1 MPLTILSDTNVKDI
15 LESLTRTDVEALQQS
30 LRKALHDYSTGTQ
43 ENDACSS
50 QQPERTSHVSPNG
63 LTTLFMPSTSATSI
77 GMKGIFLVPCALS
90 MFLIP
95 SLTSS
100 APLVVTLTAPSKT
113 DAGSPQADFT
123 PRGALTIMNHT
134 GQPTGF
140 LNAEEVT
147 AFRTALAS
155 TLLLCRR
162 ARLKILTVFGAGKQA
177 YWHIRLALLLRGHT
191 IKNINI
197 INRKLSN
204 RTKMLLRSFMQVN
217 RATKAHEGWTNTKF
231 AIMSPEYGEYDRL
244 IKEQLRAADAIIMT
258 VPSAEPLFDHLI
270 LTSTEGR
277 KKGRLLIAIG
287 SYKPHMI
294 EVPKEMLLQAV
305 RPTHDHR
312 HFHRHAVE
320 GGVIVVDTLT
330 GCLKEAGE
338 VIQAG
343 LSPMQLVEVGE
354 LVMLE
359 NQSDSLDDS
368 ESNSVS
374 DLDIEKINLEKR
386 SLTSSN
392 SSMSSVM
399 RENSTASSGSSRRS
413 GSLSRAFSSKSL
425 GSGKHKRSSSVDSS
439 RTAKDDAMSRW
450 LSTGNVIYKSVG
462 MGLMDLVVGGELV
475 RLGRERG
482 IGTTI
487 QDF

>member
-1 MPLTILSDTNVKDI
+1 MHAS
-15 LESLTRTDVEALQQS
+15 
-30 LRKALHDYSTGTQ
+30 
-43 ENDACSS
+43 
-50 QQPERTSHVSPNG
+50 
-63 LTTLFMPSTSATSI
+63 
-77 GMKGIFLVPCALS
+77 
-90 MFLIP
+90 
-95 SLTSS
+95 
-100 APLVVTLTAPSKT
+100 LVVTLATPSET
-113 DAGSPQADFT
+113 GARSLQADFT
-123 PRGALTIMNHT
+123 PRGALTIMSHT

-162 ARLKILTVFGAGKQA
+162 SRLKSLTVFGAGKQA

-191 IKNINI
+191 IKHINI
-197 INRKLSN
+197 INRKLSI
-204 RTKMLLRSFMQVN
+204 RTKTLLRSFLLVN
-217 RATKAHEGWTNTKF
+217 QATKAHEGWTNAKF

-258 VPSAEPLFDHLI
+258 VPSTEPLFDHLI

-294 EVPKEMLLQAV
+294 EVPKEMVLQAV

-312 HFHRHAVE
+312 HFHRHAAE
-320 GGVIVVDTLT
+320 GGVIVVDTLA
-330 GCLKEAGE
+330 GCLKGAGE

-359 NQSDSLDDS
+359 NQSNSPDDS
-368 ESNSVS
+368 ESSSIS
-374 DLDIEKINLEKR
+374 DLDIEKMNLEMR
-386 SLTSSN
+386 SSTSVDG
-392 SSMSSVM
+392 SMASVM
-399 RENSTASSGSSRRS
+399 RENSTASLGSSRRS

-425 GSGKHKRSSSVDSS
+425 GSGKYKRSSSVDSS
-439 RTAKDDAMSRW
+439 KTAKDDAMSRW

-462 MGLMDLVVGGELV
+462 LGLMDLTVGGDLV
-475 RLGRERG
+475 RLARERG

>member
-1 MPLTILSDTNVKDI
+1 M
-15 LESLTRTDVEALQQS
+15 
-30 LRKALHDYSTGTQ
+30 Y
-43 ENDACSS
+43 
-50 QQPERTSHVSPNG
+50 
-63 LTTLFMPSTSATSI
+63 PS
-77 GMKGIFLVPCALS
+77 
-90 MFLIP
+90 
-95 SLTSS
+95 
-100 APLVVTLTAPSKT
+100 LVVTLSTPSDS
-113 DAGSPQADFT
+113 DARSLQADFT
-123 PRGALTIMNHT
+123 PRGALTVMSHT
-134 GQPTGF
+134 GQPIGF

-162 ARLKILTVFGAGKQA
+162 SHLKTLTVFGAGKQA
-177 YWHIRLALLLRGHT
+177 FWHIRLALLLRGHT
-191 IKNINI
+191 IKQINI
-197 INRKLSN
+197 INRTLSI
-204 RTKMLLRSFMQVN
+204 RTKTLLRSFMQVN
-217 RATKAHEGWTNTKF
+217 QATKAHEGWTNAKF

-258 VPSAEPLFDHLI
+258 VPSTEPLFDHLI

-312 HFHRHAVE
+312 HFHRHAAE

-359 NQSDSLDDS
+359 DQSGSPQGS

-374 DLDIEKINLEKR
+374 DLDIEKMSLEIR
-386 SLTSSN
+386 SSTSG
-392 SSMSSVM
+392 SMSSVM
-399 RENSTASSGSSRRS
+399 RENSTTSSGSSRRS

-425 GSGKHKRSSSVDSS
+425 GSGKYKRSSSVDSS

-462 MGLMDLVVGGELV
+462 LGLMDLVVGGELV
-475 RLGRERG
+475 RLARERG

>member
-1 MPLTILSDTNVKDI
+1 MPWS
-15 LESLTRTDVEALQQS
+15 
-30 LRKALHDYSTGTQ
+30 
-43 ENDACSS
+43 
-50 QQPERTSHVSPNG
+50 
-63 LTTLFMPSTSATSI
+63 
-77 GMKGIFLVPCALS
+77 
-90 MFLIP
+90 
-95 SLTSS
+95 
-100 APLVVTLTAPSKT
+100 LVVTLA
-113 DAGSPQADFT
+113 SPNESDSRSLKADFT
-123 PRGALTIMNHT
+123 PRGALTIMDHS

-162 ARLKILTVFGAGKQA
+162 SHLKTIIVFGAGKQA
-177 YWHIRLALLLRGHT
+177 YWHIRLALLLRGQS
-191 IKNINI
+191 IKHVNI
-197 INRKLSN
+197 INRTLSI
-204 RTKMLLRSFMQVN
+204 RTKTLLRSFMQVAP
-217 RATKAHEGWTNTKF
+217 ATKAYEGWSNANF
-231 AIMSPEYGEYDRL
+231 AVMSPEYGEYDRL
-244 IKEQLRAADAIIMT
+244 IKDQLRAADAIITT
-258 VPSAEPLFDHLI
+258 VPSTEPLFDHLI

-294 EVPKEMLLQAV
+294 EIPKEMLLQAV
-305 RPTHDHR
+305 TPTHDHR

-359 NQSDSLDDS
+359 AQPEPLP
-368 ESNSVS
+368 ESPSSSIS
-374 DLDIEKINLEKR
+374 DLDIEKMNLEMRSSTGGSLSSVLRGEDSTGSSR
-386 SLTSSN
+386 SL
-392 SSMSSVM
+392 
-399 RENSTASSGSSRRS
+399 RRS
-413 GSLSRAFSSKSL
+413 GSLSRAFSAKSTN
-425 GSGKHKRSSSVDSS
+425 SQERSSSVDSS
-439 RTAKDDAMSRW
+439 KKSKDDAMSRW
-450 LSTGNVIYKSVG
+450 LSVGNVIYKSVG
-462 MGLMDLVVGGELV
+462 MGLMDLTVGGELV
-475 RLGRERG
+475 RLARQKG

>member
-1 MPLTILSDTNVKDI
+1 M
-15 LESLTRTDVEALQQS
+15 
-30 LRKALHDYSTGTQ
+30 Y
-43 ENDACSS
+43 
-50 QQPERTSHVSPNG
+50 
-63 LTTLFMPSTSATSI
+63 PS
-77 GMKGIFLVPCALS
+77 
-90 MFLIP
+90 
-95 SLTSS
+95 
-100 APLVVTLTAPSKT
+100 LVVTLSTPSDS
-113 DAGSPQADFT
+113 DARSLHADFT
-123 PRGALTIMNHT
+123 PRGALTVMSHT
-134 GQPTGF
+134 GQPIGF

-162 ARLKILTVFGAGKQA
+162 SHLKTLTVFGAGKQA
-177 YWHIRLALLLRGHT
+177 FWHIRLALLLRGHT

-197 INRKLSN
+197 INRTLSI
-204 RTKMLLRSFMQVN
+204 RTKTLLRSFMQVN
-217 RATKAHEGWTNTKF
+217 QATKAHEGWTNAKF

-244 IKEQLRAADAIIMT
+244 IKEQLRAADVIIMT
-258 VPSAEPLFDHLI
+258 VPSTEPLFDHSI

-312 HFHRHAVE
+312 HFHRHAAE

-359 NQSDSLDDS
+359 DQSDPLQDS
-368 ESNSVS
+368 ESSSVS
-374 DLDIEKINLEKR
+374 DLDIEKMSLEIR
-386 SLTSSN
+386 SSTSG
-392 SSMSSVM
+392 SMSSVM
-399 RENSTASSGSSRRS
+399 RENSTASSGSSQRS

-425 GSGKHKRSSSVDSS
+425 GSGKQKRSSSVDSS
-439 RTAKDDAMSRW
+439 KTAKDDAMSRW

-475 RLGRERG
+475 RLARERG

>member
-1 MPLTILSDTNVKDI
+1 
-15 LESLTRTDVEALQQS
+15 
-30 LRKALHDYSTGTQ
+30 
-43 ENDACSS
+43 
-50 QQPERTSHVSPNG
+50 
-63 LTTLFMPSTSATSI
+63 
-77 GMKGIFLVPCALS
+77 
-90 MFLIP
+90 
-95 SLTSS
+95 
-100 APLVVTLTAPSKT
+100 VTLAAPSET
-113 DAGSPQADFT
+113 DARSLQADFT
-123 PRGALTIMNHT
+123 PRGALTIMSHT

-147 AFRTALAS
+147 AFRTALVS

-162 ARLKILTVFGAGKQA
+162 SYLKTLTVFGAGKQA

-191 IKNINI
+191 IKYINI
-197 INRKLSN
+197 INRTLSI
-204 RTKMLLRSFMQVN
+204 RTKTLLRSFVQVD
-217 RATKAHEGWTNTKF
+217 RATKAHEGWTNARF
-231 AIMSPEYGEYDRL
+231 AILSPEYGEYDRL

-258 VPSAEPLFDHLI
+258 VPSTEPLFDHLI

-294 EVPKEMLLQAV
+294 EIPKEMLLQAV

-312 HFHRHAVE
+312 HFHRHATE

-359 NQSDSLDDS
+359 NQSDSLQDS
-368 ESNSVS
+368 ESSSVS
-374 DLDIEKINLEKR
+374 DLDIEKINFDMR
-386 SLTSSN
+386 SSTSG
-392 SSMSSVM
+392 SMSSVM
-399 RENSTASSGSSRRS
+399 RENSTTSSGSSRRS
-413 GSLSRAFSSKSL
+413 GSLSRALSGKSP

-439 RTAKDDAMSRW
+439 KTAKDDAMSRW

-475 RLGRERG
+475 RLAREQG

-487 QDF
+487 NDF

>member
-1 MPLTILSDTNVKDI
+1 MPLTVLSDSDVKKL
-15 LESLTRTDVEALQQS
+15 LESLTRADVEALQQS

-43 ENDACSS
+43 ENDTCSS
-50 QQPERTSHVSPNG
+50 QQPERTSHNSPNG
-63 LTTLFMPSTSATSI
+63 LTTLFMPSTSSTGI
-77 GMKGIFLVPCALS
+77 GMKGIVSFLY
-90 MFLIP
+90 FLYCIV
-95 SLTSS
+95 SS
-100 APLVVTLTAPSKT
+100 TDYCAPLVVTLA
-113 DAGSPQADFT
+113 SPNESDSRSLQADST
-123 PRGALTIMNHT
+123 PRGALTIMNHN

-162 ARLKILTVFGAGKQA
+162 SHLKTLTVFGAGKQA
-177 YWHIRLALLLRGHT
+177 YWHIRLALLLRGQN
-191 IKNINI
+191 IKHINI
-197 INRKLSN
+197 INRTLSV
-204 RTKMLLRSFMQVN
+204 RTKTLLRSFVGVDP
-217 RATKAHEGWTNTKF
+217 ATKAHEGWSNARF

-244 IKEQLRAADAIIMT
+244 IRDQLRAADAIIMT
-258 VPSAEPLFDHLI
+258 VPSTEPLFDHLI

-294 EVPKEMLLQAV
+294 EIPKEMLLQAV

-312 HFHRHAVE
+312 HFHRHALE

-359 NQSDSLDDS
+359 QPDPPS
-368 ESNSVS
+368 ESESSSIS
-374 DLDIEKINLEKR
+374 DLDIEKVSLDMR
-386 SLTSSN
+386 SSTGG
-392 SSMSSVM
+392 SMSSVM
-399 RENSTASSGSSRRS
+399 RGEGTSGSSGSPRRS
-413 GSLSRAFSSKSL
+413 GSLSRAFSSKSTN
-425 GSGKHKRSSSVDSS
+425 SQKRSSSVDSS
-439 RTAKDDAMSRW
+439 KKSKDDAMSRW
-450 LSTGNVIYKSVG
+450 LSHGNVIYKSVG
-462 MGLMDLVVGGELV
+462 MGLMDLTVGGELV
-475 RLGRERG
+475 HLARLKG

>member
-1 MPLTILSDTNVKDI
+1 MS
-15 LESLTRTDVEALQQS
+15 
-30 LRKALHDYSTGTQ
+30 
-43 ENDACSS
+43 
-50 QQPERTSHVSPNG
+50 
-63 LTTLFMPSTSATSI
+63 
-77 GMKGIFLVPCALS
+77 
-90 MFLIP
+90 
-95 SLTSS
+95 
-100 APLVVTLTAPSKT
+100 
-113 DAGSPQADFT
+113 
-123 PRGALTIMNHT
+123 HT

-147 AFRTALAS
+147 AFRTALVS

-162 ARLKILTVFGAGKQA
+162 SYLKTLTVFGAGKQA

-197 INRKLSN
+197 INRTLSI
-204 RTKMLLRSFMQVN
+204 RTKTLLRSFMQVD
-217 RATKAHEGWTNTKF
+217 RATKAHEGWTNARF
-231 AIMSPEYGEYDRL
+231 AILSPEYGEYDRL

-258 VPSAEPLFDHLI
+258 VPSTEPLFDHLI

-294 EVPKEMLLQAV
+294 EIPKEMLLQAV

-312 HFHRHAVE
+312 HFHRHATE

-359 NQSDSLDDS
+359 SQSDSLQDS
-368 ESNSVS
+368 ESSSVS
-374 DLDIEKINLEKR
+374 DLDIEKINLDMR
-386 SLTSSN
+386 SSTSG
-392 SSMSSVM
+392 SMSSVM
-399 RENSTASSGSSRRS
+399 RENSTTSSGSSRRS
-413 GSLSRAFSSKSL
+413 GSLSRVLSGKST

-439 RTAKDDAMSRW
+439 KTAKDDAMSRW

-475 RLGRERG
+475 RLAREQG

-487 QDF
+487 NDF

>member
-1 MPLTILSDTNVKDI
+1 MS
-15 LESLTRTDVEALQQS
+15 
-30 LRKALHDYSTGTQ
+30 
-43 ENDACSS
+43 
-50 QQPERTSHVSPNG
+50 
-63 LTTLFMPSTSATSI
+63 
-77 GMKGIFLVPCALS
+77 
-90 MFLIP
+90 
-95 SLTSS
+95 
-100 APLVVTLTAPSKT
+100 
-113 DAGSPQADFT
+113 
-123 PRGALTIMNHT
+123 HT
-134 GQPTGF
+134 GQPIGF

-162 ARLKILTVFGAGKQA
+162 YHLKTLTVFGAGKQA
-177 YWHIRLALLLRGHT
+177 FWHIRLALLLRGHT
-191 IKNINI
+191 IKHINI
-197 INRKLSN
+197 INRTLSI
-204 RTKMLLRSFMQVN
+204 RTKTLLKSFMQVN
-217 RATKAHEGWTNTKF
+217 QATKAHEGWTNARF
-231 AIMSPEYGEYDRL
+231 AILSPEYGEYDRL

-258 VPSAEPLFDHLI
+258 VPSTEPLFDHTI

-277 KKGRLLIAIG
+277 RKGRLLIAIG

-294 EVPKEMLLQAV
+294 EIPKEMLLQAV

-312 HFHRHAVE
+312 HFHRHAAE

-343 LSPMQLVEVGE
+343 LNPMQLVEVGE

-359 NQSDSLDDS
+359 DQSDPPPGS
-368 ESNSVS
+368 ESSSVS
-374 DLDIEKINLEKR
+374 DLDIEKMSLDMR
-386 SLTSSN
+386 SSTSG
-392 SSMSSVM
+392 SMSSVM

-413 GSLSRAFSSKSL
+413 GSLSRVFSGKS
-425 GSGKHKRSSSVDSS
+425 GAGKHKRSSSVDSS
-439 RTAKDDAMSRW
+439 KTTKDDAMSRW

-462 MGLMDLVVGGELV
+462 MGLMDLAVGGELV
-475 RLGRERG
+475 RLAREKG